1 MRFDTKLRIA
11 GSLLEI
17 AGFFVVLYLN
27 IEVGLLV
34 HMSALLVTLPY
45 YVRTSSWD
53 VVLLLTF
60 ILCVSGSKLMAL
72 NIA

>member
-34 HMSALLVTLPY
+34 HMTALLITLPY

-72 NIA
+72 SIA

>member
-1 MRFDTKLRIA
+1 VRFDTKLRIA

>member
-34 HMSALLVTLPY
+34 HMSALLITLPY

-53 VVLLLTF
+53 VVLLLSF

>member
-1 MRFDTKLRIA
+1 MRLDTKLRIA

-27 IEVGLLV
+27 IQVGLLV
-34 HMSALLVTLPY
+34 HMSALLITLPY

>member
-27 IEVGLLV
+27 IGVGLLV
-34 HMSALLVTLPY
+34 HMSALLITLPY

-53 VVLLLTF
+53 VVLLLSF